1 MTTDGVRQTDRGDGE
16 DGVHSQLDHHGP
28 GLDLVHLHEGE
39 TFCAGKLLLG
49 FVVLEFEEDS
59 CSWKNARAGYADG

>member
-1 MTTDGVRQTDRGDGE
+1 MTTDDVQQKDRRRRGR
-16 DGVHSQLDHHGP
+16 VHSQLDNHGP

-49 FVVLEFEEDS
+49 FIVLEFEEDS
-59 CSWKNARAGYADG
+59 CSWKKAHARYAEG